1 MCVIIIHVFMHYAL
15 CKDINFI
22 ESPPSVELI
31 GISELGPKK
40 KKKEKSDLKNPAF
53 LLFVSKDRTK
63 YEEY

>member
-40 KKKEKSDLKNPAF
+40 KKEKSDYRHHDNNQKALTNICYH
-53 LLFVSKDRTK
+53 V
-63 YEEY
+63 

>member
-40 KKKEKSDLKNPAF
+40 KKKSDYRHHYNNQKALTNICYH
-53 LLFVSKDRTK
+53 V
-63 YEEY
+63 

>member
-40 KKKEKSDLKNPAF
+40 KKKKVIIGIMTIIKKL
-53 LLFVSKDRTK
+53 
-63 YEEY
+63 

>member
-40 KKKEKSDLKNPAF
+40 KKVIIGIMTIIKKL
-53 LLFVSKDRTK
+53 
-63 YEEY
+63 

>member
-31 GISELGPKK
+31 GISELGQK
-40 KKKEKSDLKNPAF
+40 KKKEKSD
-53 LLFVSKDRTK
+53 
-63 YEEY
+63 